1 MLNEFQNIMK
11 KIDQNIQDKK
21 IYDDPLLLK
30 NTTEL
35 LSSANNLL
43 SNQKNIHNDYFQNE
57 LLETCY
63 NDIKIRKNQLNNIT
77 NQYKKLMLN
86 KKKSRRLDFD
96 EEDYLKDDSF
106 KIFNNDILSNN
117 NHPYE
122 LGFITNLNESLLN
135 GTVKNLNHIQNNI
148 EITSKNLKLQGEKIS
163 HISNKS
169 NHNEENTKVGT
180 KFIDTISC
188 NQKCRKFLLIIIN
201 VLLFFVIIM
210 VFIYKLI

>member
-148 EITSKNLKLQGEKIS
+148 EITSKNLKVQGEKIS

-188 NQKCRKFLLIIIN
+188 NQKCRKFLLMIIN

>member
-11 KIDQNIQDKK
+11 IIDQNIQDKK

-35 LSSANNLL
+35 LSSANTLL

-77 NQYKKLMLN
+77 NQYKKQILN
-86 KKKSRRLDFD
+86 KKKNRRLDFD

-122 LGFITNLNESLLN
+122 LGFITNLNESLLK

-148 EITSKNLKLQGEKIS
+148 EITSKNLKVQGEKIS

-188 NQKCRKFLLIIIN
+188 NQKCRKFLLMIIN
-201 VLLFFVIIM
+201 VLLFFVII
-210 VFIYKLI
+210 

>member
-35 LSSANNLL
+35 LSSANTLL

-77 NQYKKLMLN
+77 NQYKKQILN
-86 KKKSRRLDFD
+86 KKKGRRLDFD

-148 EITSKNLKLQGEKIS
+148 EITSKNLKVQGEKIS

-188 NQKCRKFLLIIIN
+188 NQKCRKFLLMIIN

>member
-35 LSSANNLL
+35 LSSANTLL

-77 NQYKKLMLN
+77 NQYKKQILN
-86 KKKSRRLDFD
+86 KKKGRRLDFD

-148 EITSKNLKLQGEKIS
+148 EITSKNLKVQGEKIS